1 MLITRSGV
9 RVRETPFL
17 WYFRGFRLWGSN
29 PVCRSNHLTVEALIL
44 LASAVSAF
52 LEKWYIGG
60 IIAY

>member
-1 MLITRSGV
+1 MCRKP
-9 RVRETPFL
+9 PFHAGL
-17 WYFRGFRLWGSN
+17 RDRYYMGSN